1 MSLNIVA
8 STTEETKQGG
18 DVISMIFHNGKVFTG
33 AEGGKLIIYNQDL
46 TVHKELQAQFN
57 TVNSMCI
64 FNGDLVT
71 TGNDGLIKVWSADT
85 LELKNTLT
93 GHDNEIRKL
102 LPTADRL
109 YSGDMN
115 GKVKIWS
122 RELTSQ
128 FTLSCVEEVWD
139 IAVAG
144 DICFTVRDKDITC
157 SEIKFQENV
166 DGDTKFVILTS
177 FEGRPPLA
185 LVGNTICYC
194 NRPGMTIKLRS
205 TEKGHAEQGELQAE
219 KGQGHHK
226 IITAM
231 EARGTLLYTGG
242 YDNTVKIWDVPSK
255 KLIASGTTV
264 SSSVQSLTVGDDGS
278 IYAGLMGGYVIKMQK
293 Q

>member
-1 MSLNIVA
+1 MSLNIIA
-8 STTEETKQGG
+8 STTEETKQSG
-18 DVISMIFHNGKVFTG
+18 DVISMIFHNGKVYSG

-46 TVHKELQAQFN
+46 TIHKELQAQFN
-57 TVNSMCI
+57 TINSMCI

-71 TGNDGLIKVWSADT
+71 TGNDGLIKVWNADT
-85 LELKNTLT
+85 LELKKTMT
-93 GHDNEIRKL
+93 GHDNEVRKL

-115 GKVKIWS
+115 GKVKIWGKD
-122 RELTSQ
+122 LVGQ
-128 FTLSCVEEVWD
+128 LTLSCVEEVWD
-139 IAVAG
+139 IAMTG

-157 SEIKFQENV
+157 TEIKFQENL
-166 DGDTKFVILTS
+166 DGDTKFMILTS

-185 LVGNTICYC
+185 LVGDALCYC

-205 TEKGHAEQGELQAE
+205 KAKGHAELGELQVGN
-219 KGQGHHK
+219 GQGHNK

-231 EARGTLLYTGG
+231 EAKGNLLYSGG
-242 YDNTVKIWDVPSK
+242 YDNCVKVWDVAAK

-264 SSSVQSLTVGDDGS
+264 SSAVQSLAVGDDGS
-278 IYAGLMGGYVIKMQK
+278 VFAGLVGGYVIKMK